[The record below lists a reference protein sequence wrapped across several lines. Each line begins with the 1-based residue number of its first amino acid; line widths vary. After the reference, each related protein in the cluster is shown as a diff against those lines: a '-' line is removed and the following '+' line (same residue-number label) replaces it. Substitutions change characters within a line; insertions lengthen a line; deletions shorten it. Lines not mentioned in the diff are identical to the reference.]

1 MILHAGL
8 PIVVGI
14 LAGIGSHFAQW
25 CIISG
30 PWEHQISVLGT
41 VVQVSVSM
49 MGFMLAALAI
59 LASITD
65 KPLVKNMA
73 KMGHYQDLLLSLFVA
88 CLVYM
93 FSFLVSGSVL
103 VIGDI
108 EFNWRPV
115 LIGSLIS
122 NIIATLQIGWK
133 FWKVLSNLQISD

>member
-1 MILHAGL
+1 MILHAAL
-8 PIVVGI
+8 PIIAGI
-14 LAGIGSHFAQW
+14 FAGIGSHFSHW

-30 PWEHQISVLGT
+30 PWEQQISILGT

-103 VIGDI
+103 VVGDI
-108 EFNWRPV
+108 GIEWRQV
-115 LIGSLIS
+115 LIGALIS
-122 NIIATLQIGWK
+122 NVTATLQIGWK
-133 FWKVLSNLQISD
+133 FWKVLSNLKISD